1 MSLYTDTKSVPWG
14 DAWKIGTE
22 IEEVITDYKLY
33 NNYPNPFNPQTTI
46 QYDVKDAGLVQ
57 LKIFDILGKEVAEL
71 VNEVKDNGSYSV
83 LFDGENLPSGIYICT
98 LRINDF
104 VTTQKM
110 TLLK

>member
-1 MSLYTDTKSVPWG
+1 VG
-14 DAWKIGTE
+14 NNEHE
-22 IEEVITDYKLY
+22 IVISEYKLY

-57 LKIFDILGKEVAEL
+57 LKVFDILGKEVAEL
-71 VNEVKDNGSYSV
+71 INEVKDNGSYSV
-83 LFDGENLPSGIYICT
+83 LFNGENLPSGIYIYT

-104 VTTQKM
+104 LSTKKM